1 MVEKNDV
8 RKANDLIGELR
19 EHSSA
24 YGNGVQRMAYYFM
37 EALVSFKLMGC
48 YYCESLQDLQPFFCV
63 VL

>member
-1 MVEKNDV
+1 M

-37 EALVSFKLMGC
+37 EALVSSKLISC
-48 YYCESLQDLQPFFCV
+48 YYCESLQDLQPFFGV

>member
-1 MVEKNDV
+1 M

-37 EALVSFKLMGC
+37 EALVSSKLIG
-48 YYCESLQDLQPFFCV
+48 LL
-63 VL
+63 LL